1 MAGWVKSFFKS
12 VGIFFSLLAV
22 TGAVAYVI
30 LVVMVPGEDVVV
42 PDVVGKRLE
51 DAIFLLSKNDLGAKV
66 TERKF
71 SEKVPENFVLSQT
84 PVPGSRVHRGR
95 IIELIISEG
104 ARVVSVPD
112 VVGMRLR
119 EAKVYLSQFGI
130 NVVNTSYIYCE
141 EEEDKVIAQDPPA
154 GSKVERERGV
164 NLLVSFGPLK
174 LNFMMPDFRGEDLKE
189 VITKLKELSLNVA
202 MIKEEVSLEE
212 EEGKVISQ
220 SPPAGSMVNQDSRI
234 ELVVS
239 AGSEK
244 EVRVKSLQRWLLVP
258 VKIPLGFE
266 EKKLVIVVKDE
277 EGERSFDYGMHKPG
291 EVVWV
296 SCEVVGEGEIRIYID
311 GRLVKVRKVE
321 R

>member
-1 MAGWVKSFFKS
+1 LAGWVKSFFKS
-12 VGIFFSLLAV
+12 AGIFFSLLAV

-42 PDVVGKRLE
+42 PDVVGERLE
-51 DAIFLLSKNDLGAKV
+51 DAIFLLSKSDLGAKV

-95 IIELIISEG
+95 I
-104 ARVVSVPD
+104 
-112 VVGMRLR
+112 
-119 EAKVYLSQFGI
+119 YLSQFGI

-202 MIKEEVSLEE
+202 MIKEEISLEE
-212 EEGKVISQ
+212 VGKVISQ
-220 SPPAGSMVNQDSRI
+220 FPPAGSMVNQDSRI